1 MKHLLYTLI
10 LVPSILFGQAHVQEL
25 LKLELA
31 QTNWDKKKKEWKPFE
46 DFDRKFKK
54 AIKFATF
61 YGAFNGNNSIADIDE
76 YSISTGQL
84 ITNTEKTPFDYSIVL
99 GVRKIA
105 RFGYENR
112 ANVFYNGTEHSYA
125 DAATLGLV
133 DGFEFLF
140 EVDFQRQFG
149 ENYLNQNHFLR
160 YVADNWVAK
169 VEYNEN
175 GFVDIRYFEASQRL
189 RKPIGEK
196 LSINVGA
203 VQRLSK
209 PYGYDPLSE
218 WVLDNGSL
226 HYTFLALEEMGY
238 SISVQNG
245 EYYDPDGNVVATSPE
260 VWDEVVIPQVLS
272 DYADKKQ
279 NEIDRTIEYSAVIG
293 FDYYHYDKD
302 FWLHSW
308 GNLMPYHVDTDNEFS
323 YHKYNNGQWLD
334 YSGGLIF
341 GYRYNKHLGVF
352 LEGKYNKYWN
362 REWHDF
368 SLGLNYVIF

>member
-1 MKHLLYTLI
+1 MVLIILALFRSITLI
-10 LVPSILFGQAHVQEL
+10 RTYQVQLLNKEESTSHCRSNGQHN
-25 LKLELA
+25 KD
-31 QTNWDKKKKEWKPFE
+31 TNDNE
-46 DFDRKFKK
+46 DYYSPLPNANLSHAISERNYTYFQNAKWGWSWCSRRK
-54 AIKFATF
+54 
-61 YGAFNGNNSIADIDE
+61 
-76 YSISTGQL
+76 GQQC
-84 ITNTEKTPFDYSIVL
+84 
-99 GVRKIA
+99 
-105 RFGYENR
+105 RFIEQQGSN
-112 ANVFYNGTEHSYA
+112 F
-125 DAATLGLV
+125 
-133 DGFEFLF
+133 
-140 EVDFQRQFG
+140 
-149 ENYLNQNHFLR
+149 LNQNHFLR
-160 YVADNWVAK
+160 YVADKWVAK

-175 GFVDIRYFEASQRL
+175 GFVDIRYFEASQRF
-189 RKPIGEK
+189 RKPIGDK
-196 LSINVGA
+196 FSLNIGT

-209 PYGYDPLSE
+209 PYGYDPLNE

-238 SISVQNG
+238 SISIQDG

-260 VWDEVVIPQVLS
+260 VWDEVVIPQVLA
-272 DYADKKQ
+272 DYASKKQ

-308 GNLMPYHVDTDNEFS
+308 GNLMPYHIDTDNEFS

>member
-1 MKHLLYTLI
+1 MKKLLFLI
-10 LVPSILFGQAHVQEL
+10 CFLASLTATAQL
-25 LKLELA
+25 NLKK
-31 QTNWDKKKKEWKPFE
+31 TF
-46 DFDRKFKK
+46 
-54 AIKFATF
+54 KFATF
-61 YGAFNGNNSIADIDE
+61 YTAFNGAT
-76 YSISTGQL
+76 SISDVDIYSVNTGQL
-84 ITNTEKTPFDYSIVL
+84 EQDVLKTPFDYTFTVGL
-99 GVRKIA
+99 RKIK

-112 ANVFYNGTEHSYA
+112 ANVFYDGTEHSYA

-140 EVDFQRQFG
+140 EADLQRQFG
-149 ENYLNQNHFLR
+149 ENYVNQNHFIR
-160 YVADNWVAK
+160 YVVDNWVTK

-196 LSINVGA
+196 LSINIGA

-226 HYTFLALEEMGY
+226 HYTFLVLEEMGY

-272 DYADKKQ
+272 DYANKKQ

-293 FDYYHYDKD
+293 FDYYHFTKD

-341 GYRYNKHLGVF
+341 GYRLNKHLGMF

>member
-1 MKHLLYTLI
+1 MKKFLI
-10 LVPSILFGQAHVQEL
+10 LISFLISFNATAQLN
-25 LKLELA
+25 LKK
-31 QTNWDKKKKEWKPFE
+31 TF
-46 DFDRKFKK
+46 
-54 AIKFATF
+54 KFATF
-61 YGAFNGNNSIADIDE
+61 YTAFNGAT
-76 YSISTGQL
+76 SISDVDIYSVNTGQL
-84 ITNTEKTPFDYSIVL
+84 EQDILETPFDYTFSV
-99 GVRKIA
+99 GVRKIK

-112 ANVFYNGTEHSYA
+112 ANTFYNGTEKSYS

-175 GFVDIRYFEASQRL
+175 GFVDIRYFEASQRF

-196 LSINVGA
+196 FSFNIGA

-209 PYGYDPLSE
+209 PYGYDPLNE

-245 EYYDPDGNVVATSPE
+245 EYYDPSGNVVATSPE
-260 VWDEVVIPQVLS
+260 VWDEVVVPQVLS
-272 DYADKKQ
+272 DYVAKKQ

-293 FDYYHYDKD
+293 FDYYYFDKD

-368 SLGLNYVIF
+368 SVGLNYVIF

>member
-1 MKHLLYTLI
+1 MKKFLI
-10 LVPSILFGQAHVQEL
+10 LISFLISFNATAQLN
-25 LKLELA
+25 LKK
-31 QTNWDKKKKEWKPFE
+31 TF
-46 DFDRKFKK
+46 
-54 AIKFATF
+54 KFATF
-61 YGAFNGNNSIADIDE
+61 YTAFNGAT
-76 YSISTGQL
+76 SISDVDIYSVNTGQL
-84 ITNTEKTPFDYSIVL
+84 EQDILETPFDYTFSV
-99 GVRKIA
+99 GVRKIK

-112 ANVFYNGTEHSYA
+112 ANTFYNGTEKSYS

-175 GFVDIRYFEASQRL
+175 GFVDIRYFEASQRF

-196 LSINVGA
+196 FSFNIGA

-209 PYGYDPLSE
+209 PYGYDPLNE

-245 EYYDPDGNVVATSPE
+245 EYYDPSGNVVATSPE
-260 VWDEVVIPQVLS
+260 VWDEVVVPQVLS
-272 DYADKKQ
+272 DYVAKKQ

-293 FDYYHYDKD
+293 FDYYYFDKD

-341 GYRYNKHLGVF
+341 GYRLNKHLGMF

>member
-1 MKHLLYTLI
+1 MKKFLI
-10 LVPSILFGQAHVQEL
+10 LISFLISFSATAQLN
-25 LKLELA
+25 LK
-31 QTNWDKKKKEWKPFE
+31 QTF
-46 DFDRKFKK
+46 
-54 AIKFATF
+54 KFATF
-61 YGAFNGNNSIADIDE
+61 YAAVNGGT
-76 YSISTGQL
+76 SISDVDIYSVNTGQL
-84 ITNTEKTPFDYSIVL
+84 EQDILETPFDYTFTVGL
-99 GVRKIA
+99 RKIK

-112 ANVFYNGTEHSYA
+112 ANVFYDGTEHSYA
-125 DAATLGLV
+125 DAATLGRV

-140 EVDFQRQFG
+140 EVDHQRQFG
-149 ENYLNQNHFLR
+149 VNYLNQNHFLR
-160 YVADNWVAK
+160 YVADKWVAK

-175 GFVDIRYFEASQRL
+175 GFVDIRYFEASQRF
-189 RKPIGEK
+189 RKSIGNK
-196 LSINVGA
+196 FSLNIGT

-209 PYGYDPLSE
+209 PYGYDPLNE

-245 EYYDPDGNVVATSPE
+245 EYYDPSGNVVATSPE

-272 DYADKKQ
+272 DYVTKKQ
-279 NEIDRTIEYSAVIG
+279 NEIDRAIEYSAVIG

-308 GNLMPYHVDTDNEFS
+308 GNLMPYHIDTDNEFS

>member
-1 MKHLLYTLI
+1 MKKFLI
-10 LVPSILFGQAHVQEL
+10 LISFLISFNATAQLN
-25 LKLELA
+25 LKK
-31 QTNWDKKKKEWKPFE
+31 TF
-46 DFDRKFKK
+46 
-54 AIKFATF
+54 KFATF
-61 YGAFNGNNSIADIDE
+61 YTAFNGAT
-76 YSISTGQL
+76 SISDVDIYSVNTGQL
-84 ITNTEKTPFDYSIVL
+84 EQDILETPFDYTFSV
-99 GVRKIA
+99 GVRKIK

-112 ANVFYNGTEHSYA
+112 ANTFYNGTEKSYS

-175 GFVDIRYFEASQRL
+175 GFVDIRYFEASQRF

-196 LSINVGA
+196 FSFNIGA

-209 PYGYDPLSE
+209 PYGYDPLNE
-218 WVLDNGSL
+218 WVLDNG
-226 HYTFLALEEMGY
+226 
-238 SISVQNG
+238 VQNG
-245 EYYDPDGNVVATSPE
+245 EYYDPSCNVVATSPE
-260 VWDEVVIPQVLS
+260 VWDEVVVPQVLS
-272 DYADKKQ
+272 DYVAKKQ

-293 FDYYHYDKD
+293 FDYYYFDKD

-368 SLGLNYVIF
+368 SVGLNYVIF

>member
-1 MKHLLYTLI
+1 MKKFLFLI
-10 LVPSILFGQAHVQEL
+10 CFLASFTATAQLN
-25 LKLELA
+25 LKK
-31 QTNWDKKKKEWKPFE
+31 TF
-46 DFDRKFKK
+46 
-54 AIKFATF
+54 KFATF
-61 YGAFNGNNSIADIDE
+61 YTAFNGAT
-76 YSISTGQL
+76 SISDVDIYSVTTGQL
-84 ITNTEKTPFDYSIVL
+84 EQDVLETPFDYTFSVGL
-99 GVRKIA
+99 RKIK

-112 ANVFYNGTEHSYA
+112 ANVFYDGTEHSYA
-125 DAATLGLV
+125 DAATLGRV

-140 EVDFQRQFG
+140 EVDHQRQFG
-149 ENYLNQNHFLR
+149 VNYLNQNHFLR
-160 YVADNWVAK
+160 YVADKWVAK

-175 GFVDIRYFEASQRL
+175 GFVDIRYFEASQRF
-189 RKPIGEK
+189 RKSIGNK
-196 LSINVGA
+196 FSLNIGT

-209 PYGYDPLSE
+209 PYGYDPLNE

-245 EYYDPDGNVVATSPE
+245 EYYDPSGNVVATSPE

-272 DYADKKQ
+272 DYVTKKQ
-279 NEIDRTIEYSAVIG
+279 NEIDRAIEYSAVIG

-308 GNLMPYHVDTDNEFS
+308 GNLMPYHIDTDNEFS

>member
-1 MKHLLYTLI
+1 MKKFLI
-10 LVPSILFGQAHVQEL
+10 LISFLISFSATAQLN
-25 LKLELA
+25 LK
-31 QTNWDKKKKEWKPFE
+31 QTF
-46 DFDRKFKK
+46 
-54 AIKFATF
+54 KFATF
-61 YGAFNGNNSIADIDE
+61 YAAVNGGT
-76 YSISTGQL
+76 SISDVDIYSVNTGQL
-84 ITNTEKTPFDYSIVL
+84 EQDILETPFDYTFTVGL
-99 GVRKIA
+99 RKIK

-112 ANVFYNGTEHSYA
+112 ANVFYDGTEHSYA
-125 DAATLGLV
+125 DAATLGRV

-140 EVDFQRQFG
+140 EVDHQRQFG
-149 ENYLNQNHFLR
+149 INYLNQNHFLR

-175 GFVDIRYFEASQRL
+175 GFVDIKYFEASQRF
-189 RKPIGEK
+189 RKSIGDK
-196 LSINVGA
+196 FSLNIGT

-209 PYGYDPLSE
+209 PYGYDPLNE

-245 EYYDPDGNVVATSPE
+245 EYYDPSGNVVATSPE

-272 DYADKKQ
+272 DYVTKKQ
-279 NEIDRTIEYSAVIG
+279 NEIDRAIEYSAVIG

>member
-1 MKHLLYTLI
+1 MKKFLI
-10 LVPSILFGQAHVQEL
+10 LISFLISFNATAQLN
-25 LKLELA
+25 LKK
-31 QTNWDKKKKEWKPFE
+31 TF
-46 DFDRKFKK
+46 
-54 AIKFATF
+54 KFATF
-61 YGAFNGNNSIADIDE
+61 YTAFNGAT
-76 YSISTGQL
+76 SISDVDIYSVNTGQL
-84 ITNTEKTPFDYSIVL
+84 EQDILETPFDYTFSV
-99 GVRKIA
+99 GVRKIK

-112 ANVFYNGTEHSYA
+112 ANTFYNGTEKSYS

-175 GFVDIRYFEASQRL
+175 GFVDIRYFEASQRF
-189 RKPIGEK
+189 RKPIGDK
-196 LSINVGA
+196 FSLNIGT

-209 PYGYDPLSE
+209 PYGYDPLNE

-245 EYYDPDGNVVATSPE
+245 EYYDPSGNVVATSPE

-272 DYADKKQ
+272 DYVTKKQ
-279 NEIDRTIEYSAVIG
+279 NEIDRAIEYSAVIG

>member
-1 MKHLLYTLI
+1 MKKLLFLI
-10 LVPSILFGQAHVQEL
+10 CFLASFTATAQLN
-25 LKLELA
+25 LKK
-31 QTNWDKKKKEWKPFE
+31 TF
-46 DFDRKFKK
+46 
-54 AIKFATF
+54 KFATF
-61 YGAFNGNNSIADIDE
+61 YTAFNGAT
-76 YSISTGQL
+76 SISDVDIYSVNTGQL
-84 ITNTEKTPFDYSIVL
+84 EQDVLKTPFDYTFTVGL
-99 GVRKIA
+99 RKIK

-112 ANVFYNGTEHSYA
+112 ANVFYDGTEHSYA

-140 EVDFQRQFG
+140 EADLQRQFG
-149 ENYLNQNHFLR
+149 ENYLNQNHFIR
-160 YVADNWVAK
+160 YVADNWVTK

-196 LSINVGA
+196 FSINVGT

-209 PYGYDPLSE
+209 PYGYDPLNE

-245 EYYDPDGNVVATSPE
+245 EYYDPNGNVVANSPE

-272 DYADKKQ
+272 DYANRKQ
-279 NEIDRTIEYSAVIG
+279 NEINRTIEYSAVIG
-293 FDYYHYDKD
+293 FDYYHFTKD

-323 YHKYNNGQWLD
+323 YHKYN
-334 YSGGLIF
+334 
-341 GYRYNKHLGVF
+341 
-352 LEGKYNKYWN
+352 KYWN

>member
-1 MKHLLYTLI
+1 MKKFLI
-10 LVPSILFGQAHVQEL
+10 LISFLISFNATAQLN
-25 LKLELA
+25 LKK
-31 QTNWDKKKKEWKPFE
+31 TF
-46 DFDRKFKK
+46 
-54 AIKFATF
+54 KFATF
-61 YGAFNGNNSIADIDE
+61 YTAFNGAT
-76 YSISTGQL
+76 SISDVDIYSVNTGQL
-84 ITNTEKTPFDYSIVL
+84 EQDILETPFDYTFTVGL
-99 GVRKIA
+99 RKIK

-112 ANVFYNGTEHSYA
+112 ANVFYDGTEHSYA
-125 DAATLGLV
+125 DAATLGRV

-140 EVDFQRQFG
+140 EVDHQRQFG
-149 ENYLNQNHFLR
+149 VNYLNQNHFLR
-160 YVADNWVAK
+160 YVADKWVAK

-175 GFVDIRYFEASQRL
+175 GFVDIKYFEASQRF
-189 RKPIGEK
+189 RKSIGNK
-196 LSINVGA
+196 FSLNIGT

-209 PYGYDPLSE
+209 PYGYDPLNE

-245 EYYDPDGNVVATSPE
+245 EYYDPSGNVVATSPE

-272 DYADKKQ
+272 DYVTKKQ
-279 NEIDRTIEYSAVIG
+279 NEIDRAIEYSAVIG

-368 SLGLNYVIF
+368 SVGLNYVIF

>member
-1 MKHLLYTLI
+1 MKKFLI
-10 LVPSILFGQAHVQEL
+10 LISFLISFNATAQLN
-25 LKLELA
+25 LKK
-31 QTNWDKKKKEWKPFE
+31 TF
-46 DFDRKFKK
+46 
-54 AIKFATF
+54 KFATF
-61 YGAFNGNNSIADIDE
+61 YTAFNGAT
-76 YSISTGQL
+76 SISDVDIYSVNTGQL
-84 ITNTEKTPFDYSIVL
+84 EQDILETPFDYTFSV
-99 GVRKIA
+99 GVRKIK

-112 ANVFYNGTEHSYA
+112 ANTFYNGTEKSYS

-175 GFVDIRYFEASQRL
+175 GFVDIRYFEASQRF

-196 LSINVGA
+196 FSLNIGA

-209 PYGYDPLSE
+209 PYGYDPLNE

-245 EYYDPDGNVVATSPE
+245 EYYDPSGNVVATSPE

-272 DYADKKQ
+272 DYVTKKQ
-279 NEIDRTIEYSAVIG
+279 NEIDRAIEYSAVIG

-368 SLGLNYVIF
+368 SVGLNYVIF

>member
-1 MKHLLYTLI
+1 MKKFLI
-10 LVPSILFGQAHVQEL
+10 LISFLISFSATAQHN
-25 LKLELA
+25 LK
-31 QTNWDKKKKEWKPFE
+31 QTF
-46 DFDRKFKK
+46 
-54 AIKFATF
+54 KFATF
-61 YGAFNGNNSIADIDE
+61 YAAVNGGT
-76 YSISTGQL
+76 SISDVDIYSVNTGQL
-84 ITNTEKTPFDYSIVL
+84 EQDILETPFDYTFTVGL
-99 GVRKIA
+99 RKIK

-112 ANVFYNGTEHSYA
+112 ANVFYDGTEHSYA
-125 DAATLGLV
+125 DAATLGRV

-140 EVDFQRQFG
+140 EVDHQRQFG
-149 ENYLNQNHFLR
+149 VNYLNQNHFLR
-160 YVADNWVAK
+160 YVADKWVAK

-175 GFVDIRYFEASQRL
+175 GFVDIKYFEASQRF
-189 RKPIGEK
+189 RKSIGNK
-196 LSINVGA
+196 FSLNIGS

-209 PYGYDPLSE
+209 PYGYDPLNE

-245 EYYDPDGNVVATSPE
+245 EYYDPSGNAVATSPE

-272 DYADKKQ
+272 DYVTKKQ
-279 NEIDRTIEYSAVIG
+279 NVIDRAIEYSAVIG

>member
-1 MKHLLYTLI
+1 MRKLLFLI
-10 LVPSILFGQAHVQEL
+10 GFLVSFSASAQFS
-25 LKLELA
+25 LKK
-31 QTNWDKKKKEWKPFE
+31 TF
-46 DFDRKFKK
+46 
-54 AIKFATF
+54 KFATF
-61 YGAFNGNNSIADIDE
+61 YTAVNGGTSISDVDI
-76 YSISTGQL
+76 YSINTGQL
-84 ITNTEKTPFDYSIVL
+84 EQDILKTPFDYTFTIGL
-99 GVRKIA
+99 RKIK

-112 ANVFYNGTEHSYA
+112 ANTFYNGTEHSYA

-140 EVDFQRQFG
+140 EVDRQRQFG
-149 ENYLNQNHFLR
+149 VNYLNQNHFLR

-175 GFVDIRYFEASQRL
+175 GFVDIRYFEASQRF
-189 RKPIGEK
+189 RKPIGDK
-196 LSINVGA
+196 FSLNIGT

-209 PYGYDPLSE
+209 PYGYDPLNE

-238 SISVQNG
+238 SVNIQDG

-260 VWDEVVIPQVLS
+260 VWDEVVIPQVLA
-272 DYADKKQ
+272 DYVNKKQ
-279 NEIDRTIEYSAVIG
+279 NEIARTIEYSAVIG
-293 FDYYHYDKD
+293 FDYYHFDKD
-302 FWLHSW
+302 FWVHSW
-308 GNLMPYHVDTDNEFS
+308 GNVMPYHVDTDNEFS
-323 YHKYNNGQWLD
+323 YHKYNNGQWMD

>member
-1 MKHLLYTLI
+1 MKKLLFLI
-10 LVPSILFGQAHVQEL
+10 CFLASLTATAQL
-25 LKLELA
+25 NLKK
-31 QTNWDKKKKEWKPFE
+31 TF
-46 DFDRKFKK
+46 
-54 AIKFATF
+54 KFATF
-61 YGAFNGNNSIADIDE
+61 YTAFNGAT
-76 YSISTGQL
+76 SISDVDIYSVNTGQL
-84 ITNTEKTPFDYSIVL
+84 EQDVLKTPFDYTFTVGL
-99 GVRKIA
+99 RKIK

-112 ANVFYNGTEHSYA
+112 ANVFYDGTEHSYA

-140 EVDFQRQFG
+140 EADLQRQFG
-149 ENYLNQNHFLR
+149 ENYLNQNHFIR
-160 YVADNWVAK
+160 YVADNWVTK

-272 DYADKKQ
+272 DYASKKQ
-279 NEIDRTIEYSAVIG
+279 NEIDRTIE
-293 FDYYHYDKD
+293 
-302 FWLHSW
+302 
-308 GNLMPYHVDTDNEFS
+308 
-323 YHKYNNGQWLD
+323 
-334 YSGGLIF
+334 
-341 GYRYNKHLGVF
+341 
-352 LEGKYNKYWN
+352 
-362 REWHDF
+362 
-368 SLGLNYVIF
+368 

>member
-1 MKHLLYTLI
+1 MKKLLL
-10 LVPSILFGQAHVQEL
+10 LVVL
-25 LKLELA
+25 LVSFNTQA
-31 QTNWDKKKKEWKPFE
+31 QTDLKKIF
-46 DFDRKFKK
+46 
-54 AIKFATF
+54 KFATV
-61 YGAFNGNNSIADIDE
+61 YAAVNGGTSLSDVDI
-76 YSISTGQL
+76 YSVNTGKLEQDVL
-84 ITNTEKTPFDYSIVL
+84 ETPFDYTL
-99 GVRKIA
+99 TGGLRKIK
-105 RFGYENR
+105 RFGYENK
-112 ANVFYNGTEHSYA
+112 ASAFYDGTENSYS
-125 DAATLGLV
+125 DAATIGLV

-140 EVDFQRQFG
+140 EFDYRRQQG
-149 ENYLNQNHFLR
+149 EIYLDQQHFVR
-160 YVADNWVAK
+160 YVADKWVAK

-175 GFVDIRYFEASQRL
+175 GFVDIKYFEASQRF

-196 LSINVGA
+196 FSLNIGT

-272 DYADKKQ
+272 DYTDKKQ

>member
-1 MKHLLYTLI
+1 MKKFLI
-10 LVPSILFGQAHVQEL
+10 LISFLISFSATAQLN
-25 LKLELA
+25 LK
-31 QTNWDKKKKEWKPFE
+31 QTF
-46 DFDRKFKK
+46 
-54 AIKFATF
+54 KFATF
-61 YGAFNGNNSIADIDE
+61 YAAVNGGT
-76 YSISTGQL
+76 SISDVDIYSVNTGQL
-84 ITNTEKTPFDYSIVL
+84 EQDILETPFDYTFTVGL
-99 GVRKIA
+99 RKIK

-112 ANVFYNGTEHSYA
+112 ANVFYDGTEHSYA
-125 DAATLGLV
+125 DAATLGRV

-140 EVDFQRQFG
+140 EVDHQIQFG
-149 ENYLNQNHFLR
+149 VNYLNQNHFLR
-160 YVADNWVAK
+160 YVADKWVAK

-175 GFVDIRYFEASQRL
+175 GFVDIKYFEASQRF
-189 RKPIGEK
+189 RKSIGNK
-196 LSINVGA
+196 FSLNIGT

-209 PYGYDPLSE
+209 PYGYDPLNE

-245 EYYDPDGNVVATSPE
+245 EYYDPSGNVVATSPE

-272 DYADKKQ
+272 DYVTKKQ
-279 NEIDRTIEYSAVIG
+279 NEIDRAIEYSAVIG

>member
-1 MKHLLYTLI
+1 MKKFLI
-10 LVPSILFGQAHVQEL
+10 LISFLISFNATAQLN
-25 LKLELA
+25 LKK
-31 QTNWDKKKKEWKPFE
+31 TF
-46 DFDRKFKK
+46 
-54 AIKFATF
+54 KFATF
-61 YGAFNGNNSIADIDE
+61 YAAVNGGT
-76 YSISTGQL
+76 SISDVDIYSVNTGQL
-84 ITNTEKTPFDYSIVL
+84 EQDILETPFDYTFTIGL
-99 GVRKIA
+99 RKIK

-112 ANVFYNGTEHSYA
+112 ANVFYDGTEHSYA
-125 DAATLGLV
+125 DAATLGRV

-140 EVDFQRQFG
+140 EVDHQRQFG
-149 ENYLNQNHFLR
+149 VNYLNQNHFLR

-175 GFVDIRYFEASQRL
+175 GFVDIRYFEASQRF
-189 RKPIGEK
+189 RKSIGNK
-196 LSINVGA
+196 FSLNIGT

-209 PYGYDPLSE
+209 PYGYDPLNE

-245 EYYDPDGNVVATSPE
+245 EYYDPSGNVVATSPE

-272 DYADKKQ
+272 DYVAKKQ
-279 NEIDRTIEYSAVIG
+279 NEIDRAIEYSAVIG
-293 FDYYHYDKD
+293 FDYYHFDKD

-308 GNLMPYHVDTDNEFS
+308 GNLMPYHVDTDNKFS

-368 SLGLNYVIF
+368 SVGLNYVIF

>member
-1 MKHLLYTLI
+1 MKKFLI
-10 LVPSILFGQAHVQEL
+10 LISFLISFSATAQLN
-25 LKLELA
+25 LK
-31 QTNWDKKKKEWKPFE
+31 QTF
-46 DFDRKFKK
+46 
-54 AIKFATF
+54 KFATF
-61 YGAFNGNNSIADIDE
+61 YAAVNGGT
-76 YSISTGQL
+76 SISDVDIYSVNTGQL
-84 ITNTEKTPFDYSIVL
+84 EQDILETPFDYTFTVGL
-99 GVRKIA
+99 RKIK

-112 ANVFYNGTEHSYA
+112 ANVFYDGTEHSYA
-125 DAATLGLV
+125 DAATLGRV

-140 EVDFQRQFG
+140 EVDHQRQFG
-149 ENYLNQNHFLR
+149 VNYLNQNHFLR
-160 YVADNWVAK
+160 YVADKWVAK

-175 GFVDIRYFEASQRL
+175 GFVDIRYFEASQRF
-189 RKPIGEK
+189 RKSIGNK
-196 LSINVGA
+196 FSLNIGT

-209 PYGYDPLSE
+209 PYGYDPLNE

-245 EYYDPDGNVVATSPE
+245 EYYDPSGNVVATSPE

-272 DYADKKQ
+272 DYVTKKQ
-279 NEIDRTIEYSAVIG
+279 NEIDRAIEYSAVIG

>member
-1 MKHLLYTLI
+1 MKKLLFLI
-10 LVPSILFGQAHVQEL
+10 CFLASFTATAQLN
-25 LKLELA
+25 LK
-31 QTNWDKKKKEWKPFE
+31 QTF
-46 DFDRKFKK
+46 
-54 AIKFATF
+54 KFATF
-61 YGAFNGNNSIADIDE
+61 YTAFNGAT
-76 YSISTGQL
+76 SISDVDIYSVNTGQL
-84 ITNTEKTPFDYSIVL
+84 EQDVLETPFDYTFTMGL
-99 GVRKIA
+99 RKIK

-112 ANVFYNGTEHSYA
+112 ANVFYDGTEHSYA
-125 DAATLGLV
+125 DAATLGRV

-175 GFVDIRYFEASQRL
+175 GFVDIRYFEASQRF

-196 LSINVGA
+196 FSLNIGT

-209 PYGYDPLSE
+209 PYGYDPLNE

-238 SISVQNG
+238 SISIQNG
-245 EYYDPDGNVVATSPE
+245 EYYDPNGNVVATSPE
-260 VWDEVVIPQVLS
+260 IWDEIIIPQVLS
-272 DYADKKQ
+272 DYVTKKQ

-293 FDYYHYDKD
+293 FDYYYFDKD

-368 SLGLNYVIF
+368 SVGLNYVIF

>member
-1 MKHLLYTLI
+1 MKKFLI
-10 LVPSILFGQAHVQEL
+10 LISFLISFSATAQLN
-25 LKLELA
+25 LK
-31 QTNWDKKKKEWKPFE
+31 QTF
-46 DFDRKFKK
+46 
-54 AIKFATF
+54 KFATF
-61 YGAFNGNNSIADIDE
+61 YAAVNGGT
-76 YSISTGQL
+76 SISDVDIYSVNTGQL
-84 ITNTEKTPFDYSIVL
+84 EQDILETPFDYTFTVGL
-99 GVRKIA
+99 RKIK

-112 ANVFYNGTEHSYA
+112 ANVFYDGTEHSYA
-125 DAATLGLV
+125 DAATLGRV

-140 EVDFQRQFG
+140 EVDHQRQFG
-149 ENYLNQNHFLR
+149 VNYLNQNHFLR
-160 YVADNWVAK
+160 YVADKWVAK

-175 GFVDIRYFEASQRL
+175 GFVDIKYFEASQRF
-189 RKPIGEK
+189 RKSIGNK
-196 LSINVGA
+196 FSLNIGT

-209 PYGYDPLSE
+209 PYGYDPLNE

-245 EYYDPDGNVVATSPE
+245 EYYDPSGNVVATSPE

-272 DYADKKQ
+272 DYVTKKQ
-279 NEIDRTIEYSAVIG
+279 NEIDRAIEYSAVIG